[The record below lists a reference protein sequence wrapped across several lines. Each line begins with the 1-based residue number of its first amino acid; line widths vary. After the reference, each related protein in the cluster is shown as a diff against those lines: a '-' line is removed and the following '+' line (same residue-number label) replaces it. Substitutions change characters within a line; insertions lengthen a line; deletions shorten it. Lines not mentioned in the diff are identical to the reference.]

1 MFWIP
6 AAVAGIYVWW
16 KIAAG
21 LSPERDE
28 VVPSLP
34 FRVGDGIFAAILA
47 AYYIFSIVAAEPDS
61 QVVTTEL
68 LGSAIVMYGLMVLF
82 VTAFLVLRGLSP
94 VNLFGL
100 RQITWKP
107 VVMPAVVGIASI
119 FPIVIVATYV
129 SKLLLGEE
137 SGGDATVAFLRSGP
151 GPTALILAGILV
163 VLVAPFVEEFLFRGL
178 LYGVAKRFGGRT
190 PAIIATS
197 VLFAAVHI
205 TPGSL
210 LPLFVLS
217 IGLTLAYE
225 RTGSLWTPVL
235 MHMAFNGSQF
245 AILLLF
251 PQWIQ

>member
-6 AAVAGIYVWW
+6 AALAGIYVWW
-16 KIAAG
+16 RIASD
-21 LSPERDE
+21 LLPERDE

-34 FRVGDGIFAAILA
+34 FRVGDGIFASVLA
-47 AYYIFSIVAAEPDS
+47 AYYIWSIVAADPES
-61 QVVTTEL
+61 RAVTTEL
-68 LGSAIVMYGLMVLF
+68 LGSAIVMYGLMALF

-100 RQITWKP
+100 HPVHWKP
-107 VVMPAVVGIASI
+107 VVLPAVVGIAAI
-119 FPIVIVATYV
+119 FPIVIIATYV
-129 SKLLLGEE
+129 SQLLLGEE
-137 SGGDATVAFLRSGP
+137 GGGDATIAFLRSGP
-151 GPTALILAGILV
+151 GPTALILAGVLV

-178 LYGVAKRFGGRT
+178 LYGVAKRFGGRV

-197 VLFAAVHI
+197 ILFAAVHI

-210 LPLFVLS
+210 LPLFMLS
-217 IGLTLAYE
+217 VGLTVAYE

-235 MHMAFNGSQF
+235 MHMAFNGTQF
-245 AILLLF
+245 AIILLF